1 MKILV
6 TVGSSSFDSLI
17 RAVDQ
22 AATKLTAF
30 SFTFQIGTGGYK
42 PQNGNSF
49 ARSNEFSSVLAD
61 ADIVITHAGAGT
73 VFELL
78 ELNKKMIV
86 VPNFDRVDKHQSDL
100 ALYIERN
107 NYALVCHDVN
117 HIESHIE
124 GIIAYEP
131 VPYSKESFFLADEL
145 TSKLLKK

>member
-1 MKILV
+1 
-6 TVGSSSFDSLI
+6 
-17 RAVDQ
+17 
-22 AATKLTAF
+22 
-30 SFTFQIGTGGYK
+30 
-42 PQNGNSF
+42 
-49 ARSNEFSSVLAD
+49 
-61 ADIVITHAGAGT
+61 
-73 VFELL
+73 
-78 ELNKKMIV
+78 MIV

>member
-1 MKILV
+1 MKTLV

-22 AATKLTAF
+22 AATKLKAF
-30 SFTFQIGTGGYK
+30 SFTFQIGTGEYK